1 MKNYGV
7 RVRVRTRK
15 GVGLNTPNY
24 NCVTIVIY

>member
-7 RVRVRTRK
+7 RVRTRARE
-15 GVGLNTPNY
+15 GDGLNTPNY